1 MSNAGPASLPMLDT
15 VPNGAI
21 HIECIINGPVE
32 TNTYIACSKDEAVVI
47 DPAWEGEKLAREF
60 VQNHPSVKVKALVC
74 THGHGDHVGG
84 VAGMRRVLGDVQFLI
99 SKDDAAFMPGAIKG
113 MRQMWGIDTEDPGE
127 PTRLLS
133 EGDAVEFGGAH
144 LQVVETPGHTPGGI
158 VLFAAAETG
167 NVAFVGDTLF
177 PGGHGRVDLEGGD
190 GAQIIRSLGKMAA
203 VLPADTLCLIGHGGT
218 TTIGEERK
226 SNMFMRRGLAQIEG
240 EPLDKMR

>member
-1 MSNAGPASLPMLDT
+1 
-15 VPNGAI
+15 
-21 HIECIINGPVE
+21 
-32 TNTYIACSKDEAVVI
+32 
-47 DPAWEGEKLAREF
+47 
-60 VQNHPSVKVKALVC
+60 
-74 THGHGDHVGG
+74 
-84 VAGMRRVLGDVQFLI
+84 MRRVLGDVPFLI

-158 VLFAAAETG
+158 VLFAATETG

>member
-1 MSNAGPASLPMLDT
+1 MSNAGPAFLPMLDT

-32 TNTYIACSKDEAVVI
+32 TNTYIVCSKDEAVVI

-60 VQNHPSVKVKALVC
+60 VQNHPSVKVRALVC

-84 VAGMRRVLGDVQFLI
+84 VAGMRRVLGDVPFLI

-133 EGDAVEFGGAH
+133 EGDVVEFGGCA
-144 LQVVETPGHTPGGI
+144 PAGGGDAGAYAGRYCAI
-158 VLFAAAETG
+158 RRDG
-167 NVAFVGDTLF
+167 NGQRGVCGRHAF
-177 PGGHGRVDLEGGD
+177 PGRPWPRGFGGRRRRPDN
-190 GAQIIRSLGKMAA
+190 
-203 VLPADTLCLIGHGGT
+203 
-218 TTIGEERK
+218 TIAG
-226 SNMFMRRGLAQIEG
+226 
-240 EPLDKMR
+240 